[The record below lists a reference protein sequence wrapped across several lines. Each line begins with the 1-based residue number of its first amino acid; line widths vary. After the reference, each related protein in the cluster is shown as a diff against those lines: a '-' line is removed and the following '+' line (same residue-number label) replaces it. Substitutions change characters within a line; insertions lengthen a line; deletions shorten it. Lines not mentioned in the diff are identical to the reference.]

1 VVKERAFTVAQAQA
15 ASECFLTSA
24 TNFVLPIVA
33 IDGHP
38 VGDGAPGPVTMRLRD
53 GYLARARALTG
64 G

>member
-1 VVKERAFTVAQAQA
+1 VAQAQA